1 MSLIAKVLSR
11 CILLGSVVTILCEF
25 SDGKVGKCSSL
36 VGGPFDICTKA
47 GYNNTLPLR
56 EEVTDKMLS
65 DLATYLPYFI
75 RAWENCSSVELGA
88 VMECSFYFPKCSSE
102 GRRVLPC
109 RRVCGELL
117 KHCLSYSSQDY
128 HEVLMNFV
136 LVQCLSLPNETA
148 STKTCFEPPNFTTND
163 SVPSKYFA
171 LQYTFL
177 LCYLTIRSWAR
188 HFYRVTVDDG
198 AAQAKHH
205 GVCLKVYSIY

>member
-1 MSLIAKVLSR
+1 MSLIASVFSR
-11 CILLGSVVTILCEF
+11 CILLCSFVTIVCE
-25 SDGKVGKCSSL
+25 SNDGKCISL

-56 EEVTDKMLS
+56 QEVTDIMLS
-65 DLATYLPYFI
+65 DLAAYLPFFI

-88 VMECSFYFPKCSSE
+88 AMECSFYFPKCNSE

-148 STKTCFEPPNFTTND
+148 SSKKCFEPPNFTTND
-163 SVPSKYFA
+163 SVPSKYFT
-171 LQYTFL
+171 LQYTFFTVLFNSTFLSRDSWRGSSMSQLPRSKFEYIQYL
-177 LCYLTIRSWAR
+177 L
-188 HFYRVTVDDG
+188 VV
-198 AAQAKHH
+198 
-205 GVCLKVYSIY
+205 